1 MLIPLLAAR
10 QDFLHTG
17 GDLSLL
23 GRTRYRGELSLVSF
37 GTKTGVWAH
46 SVTFIHRAEPI
57 NRSKLSLLDINV
69 E

>member
-1 MLIPLLAAR
+1 MPIPLLAVQ

-23 GRTRYRGELSLVSF
+23 GKTRYRGELSLVSF
-37 GTKTGVWAH
+37 GTKTEVWAH
-46 SVTFIHRAEPI
+46 SVTFIHRAKPI
-57 NRSKLSLLDINV
+57 NRSKLSLLNINV